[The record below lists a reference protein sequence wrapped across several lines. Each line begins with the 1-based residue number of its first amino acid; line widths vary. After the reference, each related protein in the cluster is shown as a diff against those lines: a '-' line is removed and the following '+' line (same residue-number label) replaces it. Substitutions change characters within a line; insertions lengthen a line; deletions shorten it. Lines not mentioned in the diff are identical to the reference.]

1 MAHLKK
7 KYVNQRHEKYLA
19 AEITI
24 RNPTFSLKPL
34 RVTGFLFLLS
44 VSPLN
49 QK

>member
-7 KYVNQRHEKYLA
+7 KYINQRYEKYLA

-24 RNPTFSLKPL
+24 RNPFSLKPL

>member
-1 MAHLKK
+1 MTHLKK
-7 KYVNQRHEKYLA
+7 EYVNQRHEKYLA

-24 RNPTFSLKPL
+24 RNPFSLKRL
-34 RVTGFLFLLS
+34 GVTGFLFLLS